1 MQYLIA
7 FLIGGAICAICQLIL
22 DKTECQQVNILVG
35 LVSLGA
41 LLNGLGIYE
50 PFQDFAGAGA
60 LVPVLGFGSSITSG
74 MISEVKRLGWEGL
87 FTGAFEITGLGLA
100 ASIVFSSIIAVFRK
114 PNK

>member
-7 FLIGGAICAICQLIL
+7 FVVGGAICALAQLVL
-22 DKTECQQVNILVG
+22 DTTKYTPAHVLVG
-35 LVSLGA
+35 LVCLGA
-41 LLNGLGIYE
+41 VLNGLGIYE
-50 PFQDFAGAGA
+50 PFQNFAGAGA

-74 MISEVKRLGWEGL
+74 MLSEVERLGWEGL

-100 ASIVFSSIIAVFRK
+100 ASIVFSSVIAFLRK